1 VFIKLREIKNMKHT
15 SFEVEGTTYLL
26 RYEVKQLNEI
36 RESGPKKF
44 LPDSKIK
51 KFQSPLSIVKLMD
64 DIDVQVWLI
73 ELGLQWKGSGV
84 DGIDFDKAAQIRQD
98 YLEQGEP
105 DSGEKYEGLLELLF
119 DAISLNVVG
128 ANGKK
133 LKEKGEA
140 KEKAK
145 AETDAQTK
153 VEEYARINEARILAQ
168 ARAKPKL
175 EAEGLSLP
183 GTNGNPSPANS
194 A

>member
-1 VFIKLREIKNMKHT
+1 MQHT
-15 SFEVEGTTYLL
+15 AFVIDDKTYLL
-26 RYEVKQLNEI
+26 RYEVKQQKEI

-44 LPDSKIK
+44 LPDGKIK
-51 KFQSPLSIVKLMD
+51 KFQSPIDIVKLMD

-73 ELGLQWKGSGV
+73 ELGLQWKGSGIEK
-84 DGIDFDKAAQIRQD
+84 IDFDTAAQLRQD

-119 DAISLNVVG
+119 NAISLNVVG

-140 KEKAK
+140 ARKEKM
-145 AETDAQTK
+145 ETDSQTK
-153 VEEYARINEARILAQ
+153 VEEYARINEARLLAA
-168 ARAKPKL
+168 ARAKVKL
-175 EAEGLSLP
+175 EAEGLELP
-183 GTNGNPSPANS
+183 GTNGSPSPAKH